1 MNRRLFAGAV
11 ALAALV
17 FSVDSAF
24 AGSPSTQTVRIKNVG
39 AAPVAVF
46 AANGSPTESQ
56 VAAGYKLISPNG
68 VAQFVI
74 RQGAGIG
81 VAVDPTAT
89 AAMMKKK
96 AVVKNSLPTAIL
108 PFTFPKSRFVY
119 LVATAGGASPTINF
133 AAPGTRF

>member
-1 MNRRLFAGAV
+1 MNRRLFAAAV
-11 ALAALV
+11 AVAAMV

-24 AGSPSTQTVRIKNVG
+24 AGSPSTQIVRIKNVG

-74 RQGAGIG
+74 RQGAAVG

-89 AAMMKKK
+89 ASMRTR
-96 AVVKNSLPTAIL
+96 AVVRNSLPIAIL
-108 PFTFPKSRFVY
+108 PFTFPSSRYVY
-119 LVATAGGASPTINF
+119 LVATAGGAGPTINF
-133 AAPGTRF
+133 AAPGYRF

>member
-1 MNRRLFAGAV
+1 MNRRMFAAVVAVV
-11 ALAALV
+11 AL
-17 FSVDSAF
+17 FSSVDSAF

-39 AAPVAVF
+39 VAPVAVF

-56 VAAGYKLISPNG
+56 VRAGYKLISPNG

-74 RQGAGIG
+74 RKGASVG
-81 VAVDPTAT
+81 VAVDPTT
-89 AAMMKKK
+89 AATMKSK
-96 AVVKNSLPTAIL
+96 AVVKNSVPAAIL
-108 PFTFPKSRFVY
+108 PFTFPSSRFVY

>member
-11 ALAALV
+11 ALAALF
-17 FSVDSAF
+17 FSVDTAS

-96 AVVKNSLPTAIL
+96 AVVKNSLPTAVL
-108 PFTFPKSRFVY
+108 PFTFPKSRLVY

>member
-1 MNRRLFAGAV
+1 MTRRMFT
-11 ALAALV
+11 ALV
-17 FSVDSAF
+17 AVTALFFSVDSAF

-56 VAAGYKLISPNG
+56 VRAGYKLISQNG

-74 RQGAGIG
+74 RKGAAVG
-81 VAVDPTAT
+81 VAVDPTT
-89 AAMMKKK
+89 AVMMKTKG
-96 AVVKNSLPTAIL
+96 AVKNSSSSAIL
-108 PFTFPKSRFVY
+108 PFTFPSSRLVY

>member
-1 MNRRLFAGAV
+1 MNRRMFAAAV
-11 ALAALV
+11 AVAALF
-17 FSVDSAF
+17 FSVDAAF

-56 VAAGYKLISPNG
+56 VRAGYKLISQNG

-74 RQGAGIG
+74 RKGASVG
-81 VAVDPTAT
+81 VAVDPTT
-89 AAMMKKK
+89 AATMKSK
-96 AVVKNSLPTAIL
+96 AVVKNSLPAAIL
-108 PFTFPKSRFVY
+108 PFTFPNSRFVY

>member
-1 MNRRLFAGAV
+1 MNRRLFAAVVAV
-11 ALAALV
+11 AALF
-17 FSVDSAF
+17 FSVDSAR

-56 VAAGYKLISPNG
+56 VRAGYKLISPNG

-74 RQGAGIG
+74 RKGAAIG
-81 VAVDPTAT
+81 VAINPTT
-89 AAMMKKK
+89 AVMMKTK
-96 AVVKNSLPTAIL
+96 AAVKNSFPTAIL
-108 PFTFPKSRFVY
+108 PFTFPSSRYVY
-119 LVATAGGASPTINF
+119 LVATAGGASPTLNF